1 MPNLVVQFL
10 AVAFWFNS
18 TSLSLSKP
26 RLLGIQYLI
35 LLCNNMQMAGQVLG
49 LRAGEIDRKVAH
61 TGMQVAA
68 YTDV

>member
-1 MPNLVVQFL
+1 MPPLSQQPRMPNLVVQFL

-35 LLCNNMQMAGQVLG
+35 LLCNKMQMTWFVH
-49 LRAGEIDRKVAH
+49 RTVRMSRIF
-61 TGMQVAA
+61 
-68 YTDV
+68 